1 MRISNNEISTD
12 NDVHTKSNNLIYTGI
27 SSTFNSFNDAWVP
40 ILTKKTTMKTLISTH
55 PQPNIKSSAT
65 SKAKQKNRSQ
75 AEATCKKFL
84 GPYSSIFYN
93 SLGQIRHKNCT
104 IENKIYCQHKP
115 SKEGLQHSTNMNI
128 GHEYLN
134 KVKIL
139 KYMHLAV
146 RSAQNLFNLTIPNTI
161 RLEASKYLPDPKSR
175 LMTFI
180 STKCKSR
187 REALIGLKTIGVIYS
202 LRHLT

>member
-1 MRISNNEISTD
+1 MRISNNKISTD
-12 NDVHTKSNNLIYTGI
+12 NDVHTKSNNLIYAGI
-27 SSTFNSFNDAWVP
+27 SSTFNSFNHAWVP

-93 SLGQIRHKNCT
+93 SLGHIHHNNCA
-104 IENKIYCQHKP
+104 IVNKIYCRHKP
-115 SKEGLQHSTNMNI
+115 SEEDLQHSTNMNFS
-128 GHEYLN
+128 HEYLN
-134 KVKIL
+134 KVKSL
-139 KYMHLAV
+139 KYTHLAV
-146 RSAQNLFNLTIPNTI
+146 RSTQNLFNITIPNTI
-161 RLEASKYLPDPKSR
+161 RLEASKYLPNPKRR

-180 STKCKSR
+180 YTKCRSR
-187 REALIGLKTIGVIYS
+187 REALIGSETIGVVYS

>member
-1 MRISNNEISTD
+1 
-12 NDVHTKSNNLIYTGI
+12 
-27 SSTFNSFNDAWVP
+27 
-40 ILTKKTTMKTLISTH
+40 MKTLISTH
-55 PQPNIKSSAT
+55 PQPHNKLSAT
-65 SKAKQKNRSQ
+65 SVAKQKTRSP
-75 AEATCKKFL
+75 AEAKCKKFL
-84 GPYSSIFYN
+84 SPYFSIFYN
-93 SLGQIRHKNCT
+93 SLGHIHNNNCT
-104 IENKIYCQHKP
+104 IENKIHCRHKP
-115 SKEGLQHSTNMNI
+115 SEEDLQHSTNMNI
-128 GHEYLN
+128 SHEYLN

-146 RSAQNLFNLTIPNTI
+146 RSAQNLFNFTIPNTI